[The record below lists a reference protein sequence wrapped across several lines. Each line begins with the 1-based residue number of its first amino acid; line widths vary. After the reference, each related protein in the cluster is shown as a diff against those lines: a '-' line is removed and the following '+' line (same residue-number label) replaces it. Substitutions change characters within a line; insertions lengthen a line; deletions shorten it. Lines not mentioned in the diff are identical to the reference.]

1 MLAFFLHGRELLHH
15 VHDEVVGDLLQM
27 LQNLDGALDEV
38 GLVVLDAPLLAEG
51 FDELVALGKVVAG
64 HHGEEV
70 VIDLVLESAAEPV
83 DEELGEAVASGDVA
97 GGGHLE
103 LPEVRPGGGV
113 VGGHAVVAKAE
124 DEGQEEAAG
133 AGGGEEVGEGVGD
146 GEPSKSGGEGDDP
159 GPVHGD
165 AGPLEEGVL
174 ESLALHLELGVLRGG
189 AEAVGGLE
197 GLVEPGEAGEEEDG
211 EVGEG
216 LPPDHEL
223 DEGAVLAVGAEL
235 AEGLGLLETPGEEG
249 HGVDVGIAVL
259 GDGGRVVEVGH
270 GVVAVV
276 LVLPPLHAVSLH
288 EVAPEDAD
296 EVSVLALLEDLVV
309 EEVVGEPSALLP
321 EEAEEEGAADVHG
334 EGVGAVDHGDGRGP
348 HGHVEGA
355 LVGVVELGALEHAH
369 HDELGPEV
377 AVSLLEV
384 ELALV
389 LVGDGLRDEVADV
402 ELLHHGLAAL
412 RVEGGEDVRH
422 VVAGVGEDDGAAGML
437 VPVGHVVHLVLVDD
451 PGILG
456 GNVLLD
462 LGPRVL
468 LNLLRGGRG
477 RNLATDLCVTTLAHC
492 S

>member
-1 MLAFFLHGRELLHH
+1 M
-15 VHDEVVGDLLQM
+15 
-27 LQNLDGALDEV
+27 
-38 GLVVLDAPLLAEG
+38 
-51 FDELVALGKVVAG
+51 
-64 HHGEEV
+64 
-70 VIDLVLESAAEPV
+70 
-83 DEELGEAVASGDVA
+83 
-97 GGGHLE
+97 
-103 LPEVRPGGGV
+103 
-113 VGGHAVVAKAE
+113 
-124 DEGQEEAAG
+124 
-133 AGGGEEVGEGVGD
+133 
-146 GEPSKSGGEGDDP
+146 
-159 GPVHGD
+159 
-165 AGPLEEGVL
+165 
-174 ESLALHLELGVLRGG
+174 
-189 AEAVGGLE
+189 
-197 GLVEPGEAGEEEDG
+197 
-211 EVGEG
+211 
-216 LPPDHEL
+216 
-223 DEGAVLAVGAEL
+223 
-235 AEGLGLLETPGEEG
+235 
-249 HGVDVGIAVL
+249 
-259 GDGGRVVEVGH
+259 EVGH

-288 EVAPEDAD
+288 EVAPEDTD

-309 EEVVGEPSALLP
+309 EEVVGEPAALLP
-321 EEAEEEGAADVHG
+321 EEAEEKGAADVHG
-334 EGVGAVDHGDGRGP
+334 EGVREVDHGDGRGP

-456 GNVLLD
+456 GDVLLH

-492 S
+492 REI